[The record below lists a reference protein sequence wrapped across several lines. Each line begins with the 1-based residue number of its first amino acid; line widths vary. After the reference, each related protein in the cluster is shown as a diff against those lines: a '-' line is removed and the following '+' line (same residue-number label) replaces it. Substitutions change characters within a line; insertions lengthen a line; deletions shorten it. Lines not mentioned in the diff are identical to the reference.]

1 MGLYLIYYNQELNY
15 FNIYLYKRYRNEDLL
30 VCTLNEFYELL
41 VLIIYISDSLI
52 PSNSTWLTD
61 NFLCLDRNKSLRK
74 NKKVNHKFKTLLTN
88 VLVHLL
94 YILNHTTYISEDI
107 AYKEINEFK
116 ERERKRRYH

>member
-15 FNIYLYKRYRNEDLL
+15 FNIYLYKRYRNEDLQ

-61 NFLCLDRNKSLRK
+61 NFLRLDRNKSLRK
-74 NKKVNHKFKTLLTN
+74 NKKVNHKFKILLTN

-107 AYKEINEFK
+107 VYKEINVFK

>member
-15 FNIYLYKRYRNEDLL
+15 FNIYLYKRYRNEDLQ

-61 NFLCLDRNKSLRK
+61 NFLRLDRNKSLRE

-107 AYKEINEFK
+107 VYKEINVFK
-116 ERERKRRYH
+116 EIERKRRYH